1 MPDMTY
7 AEFAEQ
13 NIGKIRRSIARHE
26 RAYAKVYAEALRTDS
41 VSVWKRAFR
50 IWERCSGKV
59 REAASWEVELS
70 WSKSARN
77 AEGR

>member
-1 MPDMTY
+1 MTY

-13 NIGKIRRSIARHE
+13 NIAKIRRSIARHE

-41 VSVWKRAFR
+41 VAAWKRAYR

-70 WSKSARN
+70 WAKSART
-77 AEGR
+77 AGDR